1 MRDTRAELLLQA
13 EILVR
18 GRGYSGFSYGDLAE
32 TVKIRKASIHHH
44 FPTKTDLALALVAAY
59 DARYD
64 AALDAILAGADD
76 AVARIEAYGRLYLG
90 GVEDDLGCLCAVL
103 AVERDA
109 LPEALRASIVR
120 FFEKHI
126 AWLERVLAQGLAD
139 GSVRRGS
146 PPGATARLIV
156 ATLEGAL
163 LLERVL
169 AGAAGFRDTLSALC
183 ESLRPVSDPARAG
196 GLSSDGGDT
205 I

>member
-18 GRGYSGFSYGDLAE
+18 GRGFSGFSYGDLAA
-32 TVKIRKASIHHH
+32 VVGIRKASIHHH
-44 FPTKTDLALALVAAY
+44 FPTKSDLALALVAAY

-64 AALDAILAGADD
+64 AALAAILAQATGG
-76 AVARIEAYGRLYLG
+76 VARIAAYGRLYLG

-109 LPEALRASIVR
+109 LPDAVRTAIAR
-120 FFEKHI
+120 FFDKHI
-126 AWLERVLAQGLAD
+126 AWLERVLAEGLAD
-139 GSVRRGS
+139 GSVRAGLS
-146 PPGATARLIV
+146 PGPTARLVV

-169 AGAAGFRDTLSALC
+169 AGATGFRGTLESLC
-183 ESLRPVSDPARAG
+183 EA
-196 GLSSDGGDT
+196 LSPRGA
-205 I
+205 